1 MEMSALLAGLVLLGF
16 GCQWLAWRTRLP
28 AILFLLLSG
37 LLLGPVS
44 GLIDPQQLFGDM
56 LFPMV
61 EIGVAIILFEGSL
74 TLRFREIRSFAPAIA
89 LLVTVGA
96 AIAVAALAAAAH
108 YLAGLSWPVA
118 LLFGAINCVS
128 GPTVIIPLLRAVRP
142 NARIAQILRWE
153 GIVIDPIGAMLA
165 LLAFEAIVIGSQEH
179 TGELL
184 LATVGAGTVIGLA
197 AGFAIA
203 ELLRRH
209 WVPEFL
215 DNFLVL
221 ATVVGAYAISNQVAE
236 ESGLL
241 AVTVMGITMANIRNL
256 DVEHILD
263 FKETLSIFL
272 VSMMFIVLSA
282 RIEWP
287 SLDNFLAG
295 LAILVVATLLIRPV
309 SVYVSTLFSPLS
321 FAERTMIAYVSPR
334 GIVAAAVSAL
344 FALRLEGQGI
354 SGAHELVALT
364 FMIIIGTV
372 VLQSVSAARVA
383 RWLGV
388 VQPQSRGVLIVGSS
402 ELPRLLAQALQKQDI
417 PVLIAD
423 DDWPGIS
430 QCRMAGIP
438 TYFGNPV
445 SEHAEA
451 ALSFSSMRWLLA
463 MSTRI
468 EMNSLA
474 CMRYRGDFGKNNVLR
489 MRLLGTGEAP
499 RKSHAK
505 ALQTQALFA
514 RGITHALIT
523 QRLGEGWVVR
533 TTRLSESFHW
543 KQFVEQFADEPLP
556 LFAISDKGM
565 LHFFTELGLV
575 EPKSGWKV
583 TVLASAKIEAVD
595 QAASEPEPGPAA
607 VADEASAQAE
617 AR

>member
-1 MEMSALLAGLVLLGF
+1 MEMSALLAGLILLGF

-37 LLLGPVS
+37 LLLGPGS

-74 TLRFREIRSFAPAIA
+74 TLRFREIRSFAPAIV

-96 AIAVAALAAAAH
+96 AIAVAGLAAAAH
-108 YLAGLSWPVA
+108 YLAGLPWPVA

-153 GIVIDPIGAMLA
+153 GIIIDPIGAMLA
-165 LLAFEAIVIGSQEH
+165 LLAFEAIVLGSQEH
-179 TGELL
+179 TGDLL
-184 LATVGAGTVIGLA
+184 LLTVGAGTVLGLVV
-197 AGFAIA
+197 GFAVA
-203 ELLRRH
+203 EMLRRQ

-221 ATVVGAYAISNQVAE
+221 AAVVGAYAISNQFAE

-241 AVTVMGITMANIRNL
+241 AVTVMGITMANIRNF

-263 FKETLSIFL
+263 FKENLSIFL
-272 VSMMFIVLSA
+272 ISMMFIVLSA

-295 LAILVVATLLIRPV
+295 LAILVVATLVIRPV

-321 FAERTMIAYVSPR
+321 FAERTMVAYVSPR

-344 FALRLEGQGI
+344 FALRLEGQGL

-423 DDWPGIS
+423 DDWQGIS

-451 ALSFSSMRWLLA
+451 ALPLSSMRWLLA

-499 RKSHAK
+499 RQSHAK
-505 ALQTQALFA
+505 ALQAQAIFA
-514 RGITHALIT
+514 RGITHALIA
-523 QRLGEGWVVR
+523 QRLGEGWTVR

-543 KQFVEQFADEPLP
+543 KQFVEQFVDEPLP
-556 LFAISDKGM
+556 LFATNDKDR
-565 LHFFTELGLV
+565 LYFFTELGLLD
-575 EPKSGWKV
+575 PKPGWKV
-583 TVLASAKIEAVD
+583 TVLAAAKRAAVD
-595 QAASEPEPGPAA
+595 EAEPAA
-607 VADEASAQAE
+607 
-617 AR
+617 

>member
-1 MEMSALLAGLVLLGF
+1 MEMSAVLAGLILLGF

-28 AILFLLLSG
+28 AILFLLIAG
-37 LLLGPVS
+37 LLLGPVT
-44 GLIDPQQLFGDM
+44 GFIDPQQIFGDM
-56 LFPMV
+56 FFPMV

-74 TLRFREIRSFAPAIA
+74 TLRFREIRSFAPAIV

-96 AIAVAALAAAAH
+96 AIAVAGLAAAAH
-108 YLAGLSWPVA
+108 YLAGLPWPMA

-142 NARIAQILRWE
+142 NARIAQVLRWE
-153 GIVIDPIGAMLA
+153 GIIIDPIGAMLA
-165 LLAFEAIVIGSQEH
+165 LLAFEAIVLGSREH
-179 TGELL
+179 SGDLL
-184 LATVGAGTVIGLA
+184 LYTVGAGTALGLA
-197 AGFAIA
+197 AGFGVA
-203 ELLRRH
+203 ELIRRQ

-215 DNFLVL
+215 DNFLVTAAVV
-221 ATVVGAYAISNQVAE
+221 ATYALSNQCAE

-256 DVEHILD
+256 DVEHILN
-263 FKETLSIFL
+263 FKENLSIFL
-272 VSMMFIVLSA
+272 ISMMFIVLSA

-309 SVYVSTLFSPLS
+309 SVYVSTLFSPLT
-321 FAERTMIAYVSPR
+321 FAERTMVAYVSPR

-344 FALRLEGQGI
+344 FALRLEEQGI

-372 VLQSVSAARVA
+372 VLQSISAARVA

-402 ELPRLLAQALQKQDI
+402 ELPRLLAKALQKQDI
-417 PVLIAD
+417 PILIAD
-423 DDWPGIS
+423 DDWQGIS

-451 ALSFSSMRWLLA
+451 TLPLSSMRWLLA

-474 CMRYRGDFGKNNVLR
+474 CMRYRSDFGKNNVLR
-489 MRLLGTGEAP
+489 MRLLGSGEAP
-499 RKSHAK
+499 RQSHAK
-505 ALQTQALFA
+505 ALQTPAIFA
-514 RGITHALIT
+514 SGITHALIT
-523 QRLGEGWVVR
+523 QRLREGWTVR
-533 TTRLSESFHW
+533 TTRMSESFQW
-543 KQFVEQFADEPLP
+543 KQFVEQFTDEPLP

-565 LHFFTELGLV
+565 LHFFTELGSL
-575 EPKSGWKV
+575 EPKPGWKV
-583 TVLASAKIEAVD
+583 TVLASAKIEVVEESDGETATVAE
-595 QAASEPEPGPAA
+595 AASGQTAPG
-607 VADEASAQAE
+607 
-617 AR
+617 